1 VSTSTRRTVLGGR
14 FQREGAV
21 TYTLIGV
28 CVVAFLAVTVLDGL
42 GGLARWGMYPAA
54 IALGNQW
61 GRLFTSVFMHGGWLH
76 LGFNMYV
83 LYLLGPPME
92 RLLGHARFLL
102 LFLLSGLGGAV
113 ASYAFSPMRTLSVGA
128 SGAIF
133 GLMAAMI
140 VVGRRLGYDVG
151 QVIALFAINIALGF
165 MMSGIDWRAHLGG
178 ALVGG
183 VMGWVLSRHAPGGD
197 RPSTLN
203 QTLATVGV
211 VLALVALVVWR
222 TNELRALVGL

>member
-1 VSTSTRRTVLGGR
+1 MD
-14 FQREGAV
+14 A
-21 TYTLIGV
+21 
-28 CVVAFLAVTVLDGL
+28 L
-42 GGLARWGMYPAA
+42 GGLQRWGMYPAA

-61 GRLFTSVFMHGGWLH
+61 GRLFTSMFLHGGWLH

-83 LYLLGPPME
+83 LFLLGPPLE
-92 RLLGHARFLL
+92 RLLGHSRFLL
-102 LFLLSGLGGAV
+102 LFLLSGMGGAV
-113 ASYAFSPMRTLSVGA
+113 ASYAFSPIQTLSVGA

-140 VVGRRLGYDVG
+140 VVGRQLGYDVG

-183 VMGWVLSRHAPGGD
+183 VMGWALSHHAPGGH

-203 QTLATVGV
+203 QSLATAGV
-211 VLALVALVVWR
+211 VMCLIAVVVWR
-222 TNELRALVGL
+222 TNEIRSLVGV